1 MKPVRVPRF
10 VTAII
15 LEWSPIDRG
24 RVGGVFAFLEGDEW
38 RFSNR
43 LDWALPQSDM
53 EEMGLTPDETVWAVA
68 HARVTVA
75 FIETAE
81 AVNVVYINRRS
92 AFSPGW

>member
-10 VTAII
+10 LKEI
-15 LEWSPIDRG
+15 LWEWSPIDQG
-24 RVGGVFAFLEGDEW
+24 RIGGVFAFLEEDEW
-38 RFSNR
+38 RYSNR
-43 LDWALPQSDM
+43 LDWALSQSDK
-53 EEMGLTPDETVWAVA
+53 EEMELTPEETVWAVA